1 MNIIENVFNYVRT
14 KLREESLNRNIHFE
28 NFEEFSAYVKKT
40 LLAVSVEY
48 INETIKSMDNRL
60 SLVVKKGGKQIN

>member
-14 KLREESLNRNIHFE
+14 KLREESLNRNRNFE
-28 NFEEFSAYVKKT
+28 NFEEFFAYVKKT